1 MPTRRWTGLRCGVN
15 YAIRIKG
22 SAAREL
28 ARIPPQTRDLL
39 SDAIDSLSQQP
50 LGGRPLRGNL
60 RGLRRVRVGSYRIVY
75 EVRPEEQTALV
86 VRVAHRS
93 SAYRQL

>member
-1 MPTRRWTGLRCGVN
+1 MN
-15 YAIRIKG
+15 YSIRIKG

-28 ARIPPQTRDLL
+28 ARIPPPTKQLL
-39 SDAIDSLSQQP
+39 IDAIDSLSQQP

-60 RGLRRVRVGSYRIVY
+60 SGLRRLRVGSYRIVY
-75 EVRPEEQTALV
+75 EVRPDEQTALV
-86 VRVAHRS
+86 VRVGHRS